1 MAKLPENKTS
11 ALSNLGEPP
20 SKGTYLAVCVD
31 VVDEYNV
38 TRRKYESEE
47 METVNLTRFIFGVK
61 TKDGSLR
68 KIATKPMKISNHENS
83 ALRAFLVGWLGEPQK
98 SGFDTASL
106 KGKAAQITVTE
117 DSKGDR
123 TYMNVGTC
131 TEVME
136 ELLPKVPKV
145 EDFGGDDNSGPEIP
159 F

>member
-38 TRRKYESEE
+38 TRRKFDSDE

-61 TKDGSLR
+61 CKDGSLR
-68 KIATKPMKISNHENS
+68 KIASKPMKISNYETS
-83 ALRAFLVGWLGEPQK
+83 ALYAFLLGWLGEPQK
-98 SGFDTASL
+98 TGFDTATL
-106 KGKAAQITVTE
+106 KGRAAQITVVE
-117 DSKGDR
+117 SEKG
-123 TYMNVGTC
+123 YMNIGTIS
-131 TEVME
+131 EVMD
-136 ELLPKVPKV
+136 ELKGKVPKV
-145 EDFGGDDNSGPEIP
+145 EDFGGDDNTGAEIP

>member
-38 TRRKYESEE
+38 TRRKYESDE

-83 ALRAFLVGWLGEPQK
+83 ALSAFLVSWLGEAQK
-98 SGFDTASL
+98 SGFDTATL
-106 KGKAAQITVTE
+106 KGKAAQLTIVE
-117 DSKGDR
+117 SDKG
-123 TYMNVGTC
+123 YMNIGTISD
-131 TEVME
+131 VMD
-136 ELLPKVPKV
+136 ELKGKVPKV
-145 EDFGGDDNSGPEIP
+145 EDFGGDDNSGEDIP